1 MTSDSVLLVWSS
13 DGLYDMIKFIIMIFR
28 YIFDISK
35 KEAEELRNIN
45 KHDVIEWYK
54 TYFKQS
60 SPKCRR
66 LLIRLWGCNTQFKDA
81 EALPESVQVITDP
94 AAFKMS
100 SKFYPS
106 VC

>member
-1 MTSDSVLLVWSS
+1 
-13 DGLYDMIKFIIMIFR
+13 

-35 KEAEELRNIN
+35 KEAEELKNIS

-54 TYFKQS
+54 TYLKQS

-66 LLIRLWGCNTQFKDA
+66 LLVRVWGCNTDIKDA
-81 EALPESVQVITDP
+81 EAAPKSVQVITDP
-94 AAFKMS
+94 AAFKMQ

-106 VC
+106 FC